1 MKKTLLTLLCAFAIM
16 VSANAQDKL
25 WKSVSEERLS
35 TLEKFERKTIPSE
48 YKLFNLNFNE
58 LKTNLASAPLDS
70 DGITSNVLVSFPNAK
85 GELSQYRIY
94 EAPVMEKG
102 LAEKYPDIKSY
113 IGKGVEDK
121 TATIRFSV
129 TVFGLHVMAL
139 SGDEGTFYIDTYTKD
154 LNNYI
159 VYSRK
164 NIRETEGFT
173 CHIED
178 TPETTLKQNKT

>member
-1 MKKTLLTLLCAFAIM
+1 
-16 VSANAQDKL
+16 
-25 WKSVSEERLS
+25 
-35 TLEKFERKTIPSE
+35 
-48 YKLFNLNFNE
+48 
-58 LKTNLASAPLDS
+58 
-70 DGITSNVLVSFPNAK
+70 
-85 GELSQYRIY
+85 
-94 EAPVMEKG
+94 MEKG

-173 CHIED
+173 CHFED
-178 TPETTLKQNKT
+178 TPETTLKQNITTVTQATDGKFRQYRLAMACTIEYAAYHLNATPQLEVTDAEKKASV